1 MTQPLRDFISSIR
14 LADSIEQEK
23 FLIATEQAQIR
34 AYIKKIDP
42 DYRPRIVAKLVF
54 LEMIGQ
60 NPAWGQMEAITLMT
74 NERFSYKRIGYIC
87 TSVLLDQTNDLS
99 VLVTQTLLR
108 DLTNTDMN
116 IVNLALAFIANL
128 GSPEI
133 GRAVASEVQ
142 KHLNSKVSSVQKRA
156 GMATVRIIRSNPD
169 LSDSYKNSVQP
180 LLNSSNHGVVI
191 AGINL
196 VIAMIEIEPKL
207 IKAWAQFS
215 GPFTKILK
223 SLVNSRA
230 TREFAYGVFNDPY
243 MQVKSMKALGLL
255 QNRSDELDGL
265 LQSII
270 SSTVPKKNT
279 GRTILYQA
287 VECIV
292 SVSTKSSLRALAFNQ
307 IGRMLSMRDP
317 NVLYS
322 ALSVF
327 ARVLYAEKVII
338 DRTSVDAM
346 ALQRYK
352 KSIVKCL
359 DHKDPSIRRRALDVI
374 SALIDEKNAETLIP
388 EILVYM
394 KMADSDF
401 RAELVNKIYSSTQRF
416 APNKIWIFDT
426 VHQILIDNGNYVS
439 LEIIT
444 SFCDFISNTT
454 EIQLHAVEK
463 LSESLVNFSD
473 NQSLIQVAAFII
485 GEFATQDNGQ
495 TQSLKHI
502 LLMPQTNVDTKM
514 YIIMALAKM
523 AARFGGSEDTI
534 EVLRKQSESNNLE
547 VQQRSGEMMKL
558 LTHRDVCDEMLAPIA
573 ASLVEK
579 EQNPIQ
585 IIDGSTPGQQSQQS
599 LQNQQNLINQ
609 AQQAQKNTDQDDLLL
624 FVLNDT
630 ELNNNNTINNT
641 NQINNNNSNAQDD
654 LLSLVED
661 MPSQPSQQI
670 QQPNQQQQKKS
681 QVTELLR
688 SSELIV
694 YGQAKA
700 NPKDKRQIAL
710 NLIYYSASS
719 QLTDF
724 KVNIQLPPGWQVNQ
738 QQPDGNVLNPVGEK
752 PVSQVLYLL
761 NMNNSPFQMQL
772 KVQYKY
778 GTQPLS
784 EVGVIR
790 ALPPVQ

>member
-14 LADSIEQEK
+14 LAESIEQEK

-42 DYRPRIVAKLVF
+42 EYRPRIVAKLVF

-108 DLTNTDMN
+108 DLTSTDSN
-116 IVNLALAFIANL
+116 IVNLALGFIANL

-142 KHLNSKVSSVQKRA
+142 KHLNSRLPSVQKRA

-292 SVSTKSSLRALAFNQ
+292 SVSTKTSLRALAFNQ

-374 SALIDEKNAETLIP
+374 SALIDERNAETLIP

-416 APNKIWIFDT
+416 APNKTWNFDT
-426 VHQILIDNGNYVS
+426 AHQILIDNGNYVS
-439 LEIIT
+439 QEIIT
-444 SFCDFISNTT
+444 SFCDLISNSS
-454 EIQLHAVEK
+454 EVQLHAVEK
-463 LSESLVNFSD
+463 LSESLINFSD

-502 LLMPQTNVDTKM
+502 LLMPQTNNETRM

-523 AARFGGSEDTI
+523 AARFGNSDDTI
-534 EVLRKQSESNNLE
+534 EILRKQSESNNLE

-558 LTHRDVCDEMLAPIA
+558 LTHKDVCDEMLAPIA

-585 IIDGSTPGQQSQQS
+585 IIDGSGAQQNQQS

-609 AQQAQKNTDQDDLLL
+609 AQEAQRNTDQDDILLI
-624 FVLNDT
+624 VLNDT
-630 ELNNNNTINNT
+630 DLNNT
-641 NQINNNNSNAQDD
+641 NNSTNTNTNNTNSAHAD
-654 LLSLVED
+654 LLSLVD
-661 MPSQPSQQI
+661 DIPSQQNQKI
-670 QQPNQQQQKKS
+670 QQPVTQQPNTQQP

-724 KVNIQLPPGWQVNQ
+724 KVTCQMNPGWQINQ
-738 QQPDGNVLNPVGEK
+738 QQPDGNILNPVGGK
-752 PVSQVLYLL
+752 PVSQVVYLL

-772 KVQYKY
+772 KAQYKF
-778 GTQPLS
+778 GMQPLS
-784 EVGVIR
+784 EIGVIK